1 MLFISICYALLYILL
16 YFTRLLKA
24 GFPLLLKKKNIGY
37 IEGEVIMQDNAGL
50 DLFISV
56 LLRHPEFNAVKY
68 NAAKGEIKIEVA
80 LQGEIEVD
88 KQELFIAE
96 AQKCVALFN
105 KLSSLETGN
114 IRITFKEYKK

>member
-1 MLFISICYALLYILL
+1 
-16 YFTRLLKA
+16 
-24 GFPLLLKKKNIGY
+24 
-37 IEGEVIMQDNAGL
+37 MQDNAGL

-114 IRITFKEYKK
+114 IRITFKEYKKSDLTFLSYQRFVVQICNGAHKLAFLYQYTCQKLLFPC

>member
-1 MLFISICYALLYILL
+1 
-16 YFTRLLKA
+16 
-24 GFPLLLKKKNIGY
+24 
-37 IEGEVIMQDNAGL
+37 MQDNAGL

-114 IRITFKEYKK
+114 IRITFKEYKKSDLTFLSYQRDVESLSEEEVELFAGLLQKSFQH